1 MNLLTSR
8 KVDEEKQKD
17 DYDSTILFLSV
28 VFLLYMILIMFYKI
42 FKTREDL
49 SIERNLN
56 NSKST
61 SLFKQQSSNKASS
74 LTVSTV
80 KYAYNE
86 SQYIPVLKLE
96 SNPAPKQNLI
106 DDNFNQIYD
115 SYNISDLNQDLSFIE
130 IFNSYIFDSNLNSY
144 EKEFDQIYNMSF

>member
-115 SYNISDLNQDLSFIE
+115 SYNISDSNQDLSFIE